1 MFFAAEKAP
10 GGLDRFAARK
20 VDAAMRTGNHR
31 LTGGRPGVLAALARQ
46 ALHDKENDD
55 DGENQKEELAQTE
68 LPSRA
73 TQAAFASRAVLSLQ
87 LVALDRRIFSPLT
100 RDCTGARTAT
110 GPHGKLVGVT
120 GFEPATPASR
130 TQYSTRLSYTPG
142 GQEPARKAIRED

>member
-1 MFFAAEKAP
+1 MFFAAKKAP
-10 GGLDRFAARK
+10 GDLDRFAARK
-20 VDAAMRTGNHR
+20 VDAAMRAGNHR
-31 LTGGRPGVLAALARQ
+31 LTGGRPGALAALARQ

-87 LVALDRRIFSPLT
+87 LVALDRRIFSRLT

-110 GPHGKLVGVT
+110 GPRGKLVGVT

-130 TQYSTRLSYTPG
+130 TQYSTRLSYTPV
-142 GQEPARKAIRED
+142 GQEPVRKAIRED